1 LRTGY
6 AVHSEQAILEAN
18 TMSLER
24 GQQWKL

>member
-6 AVHSEQAILEAN
+6 AVHSEQAILEAY
-18 TMSLER
+18 TMSLEQ